1 MFRDLI
7 AKLAKKADSD
17 LMLAMESK
25 PLDPG
30 ASRDPVTFVVP
41 KLSLIAE
48 NMKLLRQHY
57 RIPQTPLAPE
67 GASRLCCALST

>member
-30 ASRDPVTFVVP
+30 LRRDDGFVTSSVSNV
-41 KLSLIAE
+41 
-48 NMKLLRQHY
+48 
-57 RIPQTPLAPE
+57 IPAQA
-67 GASRLCCALST
+67 GIQ